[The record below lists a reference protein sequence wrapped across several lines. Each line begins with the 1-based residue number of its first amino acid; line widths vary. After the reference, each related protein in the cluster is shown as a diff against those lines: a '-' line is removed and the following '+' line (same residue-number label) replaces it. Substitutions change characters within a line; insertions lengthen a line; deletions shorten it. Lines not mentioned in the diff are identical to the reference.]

1 MTVNGNNGTV
11 LYIGGFELP
20 DKNAAA
26 QRVVGIANGFRTL
39 GYQVVFLNSLKDY
52 SESGVAEKEYLGFK
66 CFEYKREPDIDY
78 LFLAKTTLSIIEKV
92 QPYAVIAYNY
102 PAASL
107 NRIRQYCKINGIKCF
122 ADATEWYDT
131 AGKNIVAGMIKGL
144 DTSYRMKCVQKKLD
158 GVIAISR
165 YIYDYYKNSV
175 KTVLI
180 PPTVDMEDKKWNISA
195 DTNENCVSFAYAGVP
210 SATKERLDRIVSAV
224 GVVEQEKKVHLNIVG
239 ITREQFTNLYAW
251 KGSIPESVT
260 FWGRVEHQKALQI
273 VKQSDWTIIL
283 RENSRL
289 VKAGFPTKLVESIS
303 CGTPVLTNRF
313 SNVFDYLTEENSI
326 CVENIDD
333 IAKYMLQACEKKCVV
348 DCKVFDYHNYLQ
360 ELDELI
366 MI

>member
-1 MTVNGNNGTV
+1 MKRTI
-11 LYIGGFELP
+11 LYFGGFQLP
-20 DKNAAA
+20 ERNAAA
-26 QRVVGIANGFRTL
+26 QRVVGIAKGFRAL
-39 GYQVVFLNSLKDY
+39 GYQVIFLNSLKDY
-52 SESGVAEKEYLGFK
+52 NESGVLEKEYFGFK

-78 LFLAKTTLSIIEKV
+78 LLLAKTTLSMIEKV

-102 PAASL
+102 PAFSL
-107 NRIRQYCKINGIKCF
+107 NHIRQYCKNNGIKCF

-131 AGKNIVAGMIKGL
+131 AGKNIVAGMIKGF

-158 GVIAISR
+158 GVIAISK
-165 YIYDYYKNSV
+165 YLYDYYRDSV

-180 PPTVDMEDKKWNISA
+180 PPTVDMEDNKWNIPTA
-195 DTNENCVSFAYAGVP
+195 INEECVSFVYAGVP

-224 GVVEQEKKVHLNIVG
+224 GVVEQEYKIRLNIVG

-251 KGSIPESVT
+251 KASISESVI

-303 CGTPVLTNRF
+303 CGTPVLANSF

-326 CVENIDD
+326 CVDNADEIV
-333 IAKYMLQACEKKCVV
+333 KYMIQACEKKCVV
-348 DCKVFDYHNYLQ
+348 DSTLFDYHNYLQ
-360 ELDELI
+360 ELKSICD
-366 MI
+366 MQ